1 MASEWRAWTE
11 EEKQSYIKKVQDKV
25 TRGERLLESE
35 EIALKRYEETG
46 EIDQRTIELF
56 ELYAD

>member
-11 EEKQSYIKKVQDKV
+11 EDKQSYIKKVQDKV
-25 TRGERLLESE
+25 ARGERLLESE

-46 EIDQRTIELF
+46 EIDQRTIEIF